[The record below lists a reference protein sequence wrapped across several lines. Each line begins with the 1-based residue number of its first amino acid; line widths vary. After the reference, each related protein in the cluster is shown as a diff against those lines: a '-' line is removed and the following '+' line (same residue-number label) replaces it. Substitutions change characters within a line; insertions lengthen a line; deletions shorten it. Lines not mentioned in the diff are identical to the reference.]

1 MYDIL
6 YDTSNK
12 RTQVGLIDYPKEGPS
27 LMQILDDAGGVPKEQ
42 AEELKT
48 FLLRGKKLTEALDAG
63 VDDFLAAKD
72 TPAAKDFIARFAGAQ
87 GVSEATKMLGMTPT
101 IQTTSAGAQ
110 LIRNQFINL
119 PNMVAKDLLID
130 ISKPGG
136 AGTTSSAKTLADLMR
151 AGSTPKQQS
160 DIFVRI
166 AKNIVGSP
174 TYLTSLS
181 VRGAQAAQEE
191 QPTLD
196 PVPVE
201 QAVAME
207 PPMAPPM
214 QQPMPQQMAAPQP
227 APPPQGGVNSQQ
239 RQRFAALFPNDPISG
254 LIQQQGIASL
264 PQAPQ

>member
-1 MYDIL
+1 
-6 YDTSNK
+6 
-12 RTQVGLIDYPKEGPS
+12 
-27 LMQILDDAGGVPKEQ
+27 
-42 AEELKT
+42 
-48 FLLRGKKLTEALDAG
+48 
-63 VDDFLAAKD
+63 
-72 TPAAKDFIARFAGAQ
+72 
-87 GVSEATKMLGMTPT
+87 MLGMTPT

-151 AGSTPKQQS
+151 AGSTAKQQS

-174 TYLTSLS
+174 SYLTSLS

-191 QPTLD
+191 QPTLE
-196 PVPVE
+196 PAPVE
-201 QAVAME
+201 QPVAVE

-214 QQPMPQQMAAPQP
+214 QQPMPQQMAAPP
-227 APPPQGGVNSQQ
+227 GFDMSINRSLATILGK
-239 RQRFAALFPNDPISG
+239 
-254 LIQQQGIASL
+254 LIK
-264 PQAPQ
+264 